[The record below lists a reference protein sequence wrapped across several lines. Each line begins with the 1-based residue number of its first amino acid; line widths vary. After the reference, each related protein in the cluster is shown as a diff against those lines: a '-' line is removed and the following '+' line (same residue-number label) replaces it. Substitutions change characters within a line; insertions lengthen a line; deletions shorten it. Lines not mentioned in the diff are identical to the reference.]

1 MSGLRGKPVGNTWN
15 WRPVMM
21 PWSLTQTNWR
31 RLKVVSLFLAGEVLI
46 LARCFQFCNSR
57 IVSILASC
65 GRLSAIVPDLANRP
79 RQLVF
84 LTPIDSQLN
93 DFLNEIHQI
102 ALLEPSIVERIDED
116 LDLHAKKK
124 KLLRLADAEFLAGQT
139 LDLPK
144 LQLQL
149 RELQID
155 QIQLETGRPRT
166 DAYIVYLFLM
176 LRGFNGGCKDQHAR
190 LLLEESIT
198 LRLWL
203 EHLGLQLPPA
213 STLSD
218 NLNAVSNQTRALIH
232 QVQLRYIVQQG
243 LDDFQKCFID
253 STAVEANTERP
264 TDSIILVR
272 LIARVCTAGGNLHR
286 LDLPDMN
293 PIGLL
298 EQQEELRRLSQ
309 QIHFLSGKARGEA
322 KRKKWY
328 FQLIRRVRRLRKR
341 LLRDSGDGSPE
352 SGEPCR
358 SATESSSDGRR
369 SPVPHRSDLAALE
382 QTANVCERRI
392 MAEEKVPIAEKIISL
407 SDSDASFIVKGG
419 WNTVV
424 GYRPQLA
431 RSGSGFVAALVLPR
445 GNAADSR
452 HLVAMV
458 KEQIT
463 NTGVIPAMTSAD
475 DGYSSQEGREEVLGL
490 GVKVVSISGAKGK
503 RLLEAQQWKSR
514 PYRQARAERSAI
526 ESLVFTLK
534 EGFEFGEMARR
545 THENVLAE
553 MLEKVLAY
561 NISQII
567 RVRKK
572 LSESEQM
579 ERAAA

>member
-1 MSGLRGKPVGNTWN
+1 
-15 WRPVMM
+15 
-21 PWSLTQTNWR
+21 
-31 RLKVVSLFLAGEVLI
+31 VLI
-46 LARCFQFCNSR
+46 LARCLQFCNSQ

-79 RQLVF
+79 QQLVF
-84 LTPIDSQLN
+84 LIPIDSQLN

-149 RELQID
+149 RELRID
-155 QIQLETGRPRT
+155 KIQLEIGRPRT

-198 LRLWL
+198 LKLWL

-232 QVQLRYIVQQG
+232 QVQLRYIIQQS

-264 TDSIILVR
+264 TDSLILVR
-272 LIARVCTAGGNLHR
+272 LIARVCTAGGRLHR

-341 LLRDSGDGSPE
+341 LLRDLETVRQNLENRVDLPPSRRLM
-352 SGEPCR
+352 GEE
-358 SATESSSDGRR
+358 ALGLIAA
-369 SPVPHRSDLAALE
+369 DLAALE

-392 MAEEKVPIAEKIISL
+392 MAEEKVPMAEKIISV

-431 RSGSGFVAALVLPR
+431 RSGSGFVSALVLPR

-503 RLLEAQQWKSR
+503 RLLEARQWKSR

-534 EGFEFGEMARR
+534 EDFEFGQMARR
-545 THENVLAE
+545 TQENVLAE

-567 RVRKK
+567 RVRNK
-572 LSESEQM
+572 LSEAEQM
-579 ERAAA
+579 ERTAA

>member
-1 MSGLRGKPVGNTWN
+1 M
-15 WRPVMM
+15 
-21 PWSLTQTNWR
+21 
-31 RLKVVSLFLAGEVLI
+31 
-46 LARCFQFCNSR
+46 
-57 IVSILASC
+57 SILASC

-102 ALLEPSIVERIDED
+102 AFFEPSIVERIDED

-124 KLLRLADAEFLAGQT
+124 KLLRLADAEFVAGQT

-149 RELQID
+149 RELKID
-155 QIQLETGRPRT
+155 EIELETGRPRT

-232 QVQLRYIVQQG
+232 QVQLRYIIQQG

-264 TDSIILVR
+264 TDSTILVR
-272 LIARVCTAGGNLHR
+272 LIARVCTTGSNLHR

-293 PIGLL
+293 PIGLF
-298 EQQEELRRLSQ
+298 EQQEELRGLSQ
-309 QIHFLSGKARGEA
+309 QIHFLNGKARGEA
-322 KRKKWY
+322 KRKKLY

-341 LLRDSGDGSPE
+341 LLRDLELVRRNLEGRADLPPSRRLM
-352 SGEPCR
+352 GEE
-358 SATESSSDGRR
+358 ALGLIVD
-369 SPVPHRSDLAALE
+369 DLAALE

-431 RSGSGFVAALVLPR
+431 RSGSGFVTALVVPR

-463 NTGVIPAMTSAD
+463 NTGVIPAMASAD
-475 DGYSSQEGREEVLGL
+475 DGYSSQEGLEGVLGL
-490 GVKVVSISGAKGK
+490 GIKVVSISGAKGK
-503 RLLEAQQWKSR
+503 NLIEAHQWKSR

-567 RVRKK
+567 RARRK
-572 LSESEQM
+572 LSELEQM

>member
-1 MSGLRGKPVGNTWN
+1 MLILV
-15 WRPVMM
+15 
-21 PWSLTQTNWR
+21 R
-31 RLKVVSLFLAGEVLI
+31 RLH
-46 LARCFQFCNSR
+46 FCNSR
-57 IVSILASC
+57 IVSILAKC
-65 GRLSAIVPDLANRP
+65 ERLPATVPDLANRP

-84 LTPIDSQLN
+84 LTPIDSRLN
-93 DFLNEIHQI
+93 DFLNEIHLI
-102 ALLEPSIVERIDED
+102 ARFEPSIVERIDED

-124 KLLRLADAEFLAGQT
+124 KLLRLADAQFLAGQT

-149 RELQID
+149 RELKID
-155 QIQLETGRPRT
+155 DIELETGRPRT
-166 DAYIVYLFLM
+166 DAYMVYLFLM

-190 LLLEESIT
+190 LLLEESTTIK
-198 LRLWL
+198 LWL
-203 EHLGLQLPPA
+203 EHLGLELPPA

-232 QVQLRYIVQQG
+232 QVQLRSILEQG
-243 LDDFQKCFID
+243 LDDFQKSFID

-264 TDSIILVR
+264 TDSTILVR
-272 LIARVCTAGGNLHR
+272 LIARVCTTGSNLHR
-286 LDLPDMN
+286 WDLPDMN
-293 PIGLL
+293 QIGLL
-298 EQQEELRRLSQ
+298 EQLEELRRMSQ
-309 QIHFLSGKARGEA
+309 QIHFLNGKARGEA
-322 KRKKWY
+322 KRKKVY
-328 FQLIRRVRRLRKR
+328 FQLLRRVRRLRKR
-341 LLRDSGDGSPE
+341 LLRDLE
-352 SGEPCR
+352 SVRRNLEGRADLLPSRRLVGEEALCLI
-358 SATESSSDGRR
+358 AE
-369 SPVPHRSDLAALE
+369 DLAALE
-382 QTANVCERRI
+382 QAASVCEKRV
-392 MAEEKVPIAEKIISL
+392 MAEEKVPVAEKIISL
-407 SDSDASFIVKGG
+407 SDADASFIVKGG

-431 RSGSGFVAALVLPR
+431 RSGSGFVTALVLPR

-503 RLLEAQQWKSR
+503 KLIESQQWKSR
-514 PYRQARAERSAI
+514 PYRQARTERSAI

-545 THENVLAE
+545 TQENVLAE

-561 NISQII
+561 NIFQII
-567 RVRKK
+567 RLRKK
-572 LSESEQM
+572 LSEPEEM